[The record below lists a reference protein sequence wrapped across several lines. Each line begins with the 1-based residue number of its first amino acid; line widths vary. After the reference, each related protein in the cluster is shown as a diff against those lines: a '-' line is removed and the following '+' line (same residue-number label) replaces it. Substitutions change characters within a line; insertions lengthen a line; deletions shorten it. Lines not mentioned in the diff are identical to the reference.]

1 MFAAGPC
8 RSATLPPRAPVLFL
22 AVGHCLPVTATR
34 LQMFREYYFE
44 QRHLQ
49 LMSDLTPPASMLE
62 SHRQYLMH
70 ITGFFIIED
79 KVLQSTRGLL
89 TDVRPLPHH
98 VPPPQP

>member
-1 MFAAGPC
+1 MYIFVAVERCRAVAGVPV
-8 RSATLPPRAPVLFL
+8 RPP
-22 AVGHCLPVTATR
+22 R

-89 TDVRPLPHH
+89 TDVRPAPT
-98 VPPPQP
+98 PPPPH

>member
-1 MFAAGPC
+1 MQ
-8 RSATLPPRAPVLFL
+8 T
-22 AVGHCLPVTATR
+22 
-34 LQMFREYYFE
+34 FREYYFE

-49 LMSDLTPPASMLE
+49 LSSDLTPPASMLE

-89 TDVRPLPHH
+89 TE
-98 VPPPQP
+98 VPPPPLPPLPASAQ